1 MSTSNILKKYIEK
14 KRKETNLS
22 PSKIE
27 QLINLEKILERQYNN
42 NQKQSSLVNI
52 DDNKTLENDKLGVDP
67 LNLKNHLLSDWLSES
82 NENFALILSLDK
94 NKILL
99 LKKNYFTN
107 PNVRDIFLECILEK
121 QQLLVNETYKSKNI
135 FVSLKYLTS
144 KNLIVPQDDFKK
156 LLKKNNILEL
166 SERYDSEFISREL
179 LQLSQ
184 FGLTKQKTDNNLDKE
199 QQIKQKYIDKKNIPY
214 KKDVYFEEI
223 LSKALLNY
231 SFQWDAAINNYLR
244 YGETYF
250 SSNIF
255 KLYFKRFG
263 KTLHEAEMA
272 IKNKVVDL
280 DRAFL
285 DAAPRNE
292 NSQTIYFRGMKTPFD
307 FKRVGDKIIIKNFIS
322 VSSDINI
329 AYRFSSLM
337 QPDKCCLYF
346 IKIAKGIPLINM
358 INTTKFK
365 NEKEILL
372 PRELEFTLKDIS
384 QHKYHLKDVPVYHL
398 ECNMSKQNQF
408 KIFNGCH
415 RYTLCKI
422 SPSNLFTNKEKEKI
436 KPPTKKQQV
445 ENIEEEIKN
454 NPMHNIKRCPKG
466 TRKNKKTGLCDLKNN
481 NQKQIT
487 PKKISKDQNKT
498 QKRCPNGTRK
508 NKTTGLC
515 EPK

>member
-14 KRKETNLS
+14 KRKEKNLS
-22 PSKIE
+22 ESKIQE
-27 QLINLEKILERQYNN
+27 LINLEKILERQYNN
-42 NQKQSSLVNI
+42 KQVQSSLVNI
-52 DDNKTLENDKLGVDP
+52 DDTKNLENDNYGVDP
-67 LNLKNHLLSDWLSES
+67 LNLKKYLLSDWLSES
-82 NENFALILSLDK
+82 NENFALILKGDK
-94 NKILL
+94 DKILL

-135 FVSLKYLTS
+135 FISLKYLTS
-144 KNLIVPQDDFKK
+144 KNYIIPHDELNK

-166 SERYDSEFISREL
+166 SERYDTEFISREL

-184 FGLTKQKTDNNLDKE
+184 FGLNKKTDKNLNKE
-199 QQIKQKYIDKKNIPY
+199 EQIKQKYIDKKNIPY
-214 KKDVYFEEI
+214 KSDVYFEEI

-231 SFQWDAAINNYLR
+231 SYQWDAAINNYLR
-244 YGETYF
+244 FGDVYF
-250 SSNIF
+250 SGNTF
-255 KLYFKRFG
+255 KLYFKRYG

-272 IKNKVVDL
+272 IKNKVVDI

-307 FKRVGDKIIIKNFIS
+307 FKKIGDKIIIKNFIS
-322 VSSDINI
+322 VSTDINI
-329 AYRFSSLM
+329 AYRFSGVM
-337 QPDKCCLYF
+337 QPNKCCLYY

-358 INTTKFK
+358 INTTKYK
-365 NEKEILL
+365 DEKEILL

-384 QHKYHLKDVPVYHL
+384 QHKYHLKDVPIYHL

-408 KIFNGCH
+408 KIFNGCY

-436 KPPTKKQQV
+436 KPPTKKQEV

-466 TRKNKKTGLCDLKNN
+466 TRKNKKTGLCESKNTN
-481 NQKQIT
+481 KKQIT
-487 PKKISKDQNKT
+487 PKKLYKDKNKI

-508 NKTTGLC
+508 NKSTGLC